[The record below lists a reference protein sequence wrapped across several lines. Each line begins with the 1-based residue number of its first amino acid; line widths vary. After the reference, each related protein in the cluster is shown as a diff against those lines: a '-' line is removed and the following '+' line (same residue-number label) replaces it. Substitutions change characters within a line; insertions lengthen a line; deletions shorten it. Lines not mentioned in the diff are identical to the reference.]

1 MTALSIQHTGQG
13 SSTPPR
19 YKGLLIIGVFK
30 LVKAL
35 LLIAIAI
42 GALSMLHKNL
52 ETKITNLIFT
62 LRGDPDNH
70 YLNLLLHKVTGADDR
85 KLKEISLGTF
95 IYAALFL
102 TEGTGLLLR
111 KRWGE
116 YFTVIITGSFIPF
129 EIYELVRNTTTVK
142 IVAVVINLA
151 ILWYLIVQLR
161 HRDRPG

>member
-1 MTALSIQHTGQG
+1 MPASSALHSSPG
-13 SSTPPR
+13 SSTQPR
-19 YKGLLIIGVFK
+19 HKGLLIIGVFK
-30 LVKAL
+30 LLKAL

-42 GALSMLHKNL
+42 GALSMLHNNL
-52 ETKITNLIFT
+52 ETQISNLIFT

-70 YLNLLLHKVTGADDR
+70 YVNLLLHKVTGVDDR

-95 IYAALFL
+95 IYAALFV

-129 EIYELVRNTTTVK
+129 EIYELVRHTTPVK
-142 IVAVVINLA
+142 IVAVVINVA
-151 ILWYLIVQLR
+151 ILWYLILQLR
-161 HRDRPG
+161 HRPG